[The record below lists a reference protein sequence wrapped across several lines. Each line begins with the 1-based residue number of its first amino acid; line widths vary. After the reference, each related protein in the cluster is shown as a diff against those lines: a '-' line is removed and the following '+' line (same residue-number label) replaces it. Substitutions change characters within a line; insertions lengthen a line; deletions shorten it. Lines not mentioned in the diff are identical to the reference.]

1 MTADGDRLAALH
13 EEMNRA
19 IREIEG
25 EHSGGFPQY
34 SPSSVGPGFGRF
46 LTAMRR
52 LQDLAVS
59 ADMEDPRWDEAAD
72 LTEKLV
78 ELMDPY
84 ESPEGVGP
92 ANRVAD
98 EPANGHLLLPP
109 WFIDKAG
116 PDGIEAHGDFPR
128 FYLGGNGAVHGG
140 ILPLLFDH
148 LFGMTVIMA
157 GRTISRTAFLH
168 VNYREVV
175 PVGVPLTASSR
186 IDEVDRRKAFVS
198 AELYDAHGTVLAD
211 ANGLMVQLLP
221 GQP

>member
-34 SPSSVGPGFGRF
+34 LPSSVGPGFGRF

-59 ADMEDPRWDEAAD
+59 ADMDDPRWDEAAD

-78 ELMDPY
+78 ELMDPF
-84 ESPEGVGP
+84 EAPEGVGP

-109 WFIDKAG
+109 GSSTRLARTVSRPTVTSRGSTW
-116 PDGIEAHGDFPR
+116 
-128 FYLGGNGAVHGG
+128 AVTA
-140 ILPLLFDH
+140 PC
-148 LFGMTVIMA
+148 TV
-157 GRTISRTAFLH
+157 
-168 VNYREVV
+168 
-175 PVGVPLTASSR
+175 ASCRCCS
-186 IDEVDRRKAFVS
+186 ITSS
-198 AELYDAHGTVLAD
+198 A
-211 ANGLMVQLLP
+211 
-221 GQP
+221 

>member
-19 IREIEG
+19 IREIDG

-59 ADMEDPRWDEAAD
+59 ADMDDPRWDEAAD

-78 ELMDPY
+78 ELMDPF
-84 ESPEGVGP
+84 EAPEGVGP

-168 VNYREVV
+168 VNYRQVV
-175 PVGVPLTASSR
+175 PV
-186 IDEVDRRKAFVS
+186 
-198 AELYDAHGTVLAD
+198 
-211 ANGLMVQLLP
+211 
-221 GQP
+221 